1 MYHAQKMVRLRSV
14 GMMAKVLLWYVFSV
28 SPSRKEF
35 RKIPAVMAEDMCSI
49 AEARIIQVDMS
60 HTNNL
65 QAWMNP

>member
-1 MYHAQKMVRLRSV
+1 MYRALKTDQLRSV
-14 GMMAKVLLWYVFSV
+14 GMMVKVLLWFVFSV
-28 SPSRKEF
+28 SPSRKEY

-49 AEARIIQVDMS
+49 AEARITLVDMS